1 MPPVPPAA
9 SILASLGQ
17 ATFAWDLAS
26 DAMAWSDNVATVFP
40 DIPVAALAS
49 GADAVLIPKVSRAA
63 DLDRVAALVPG
74 TLYLMI
80 ALGALRWVDR
90 H

>member
-26 DAMAWSDNVATVFP
+26 DAIAWSDNVATVFP

-49 GADAVLIPKVSRAA
+49 GGELAKLIEPTR
-63 DLDRVAALVPG
+63 LV
-74 TLYLMI
+74 
-80 ALGALRWVDR
+80 
-90 H
+90 